1 MSDETI
7 GIIAGEGQFP
17 FLAAREARA
26 SGLRVAAVGFTG
38 FTDPALAGEADEW
51 KELHLGQL
59 GKLISFFKKLGVRR
73 FAFAG
78 SINKPKALDLRPDF
92 RAAKLLFKLKN
103 KGDDALLRAVTG
115 ELESEGLVLVQA
127 ADLIP
132 TLRAPEGVLT
142 KRRPTAE
149 EREDLRYGLAVAR
162 EIGRLDIGQCLV
174 VKSGMVVAV
183 EALEG
188 TDATLLRGGKLGGP
202 GCVAV
207 KTLKPGQD
215 ERVDLPAMGLQT
227 VDSLI
232 EAGILC
238 LGYQAGKT
246 IFFNRSESVEKAD
259 ASGICLVGLPEDF
272 S

>member
-115 ELESEGLVLVQA
+115 ELESEGA
-127 ADLIP
+127 
-132 TLRAPEGVLT
+132 
-142 KRRPTAE
+142 
-149 EREDLRYGLAVAR
+149 
-162 EIGRLDIGQCLV
+162 
-174 VKSGMVVAV
+174 
-183 EALEG
+183 
-188 TDATLLRGGKLGGP
+188 GP
-202 GCVAV
+202 G
-207 KTLKPGQD
+207 PG
-215 ERVDLPAMGLQT
+215 G
-227 VDSLI
+227 
-232 EAGILC
+232 
-238 LGYQAGKT
+238 
-246 IFFNRSESVEKAD
+246 
-259 ASGICLVGLPEDF
+259 
-272 S
+272 